1 MHGTVKHSLAE
12 IQTGRKS
19 GNGADGDLG
28 PCQITVSLDSEVSNK
43 FLLPLKGIIFSLD
56 KVPFNGCE
64 KISPKDTAGT
74 LKKAWTCL
82 REAAPAYAKPP
93 LRRA

>member
-1 MHGTVKHSLAE
+1 VHDTVKHSLAE

-43 FLLPLKGIIFSLD
+43 FLLPLRRIIFSLD
-56 KVPFNGCE
+56 KVPFNGC
-64 KISPKDTAGT
+64 
-74 LKKAWTCL
+74 KKKHTNG
-82 REAAPAYAKPP
+82 PP
-93 LRRA
+93 PPIPPPSEGEGKGEGEFTSGEI